1 MYNLTK
7 RQEAIL
13 YYILESKENITIN
26 KLAAKYQLSKRM
38 IHYDFDYINTWLKD
52 KGCALKKSKTSIYV
66 EYAQE
71 CKHIILNELY
81 KDDVKKT
88 VLNKQERQEYIFN
101 KLMLAD
107 EIITSESFVKDLMVS
122 RTTILSELKDVE
134 EKLRKVHLEI
144 KGKKGSGYW
153 ISGKEVVIRN
163 QIIECIIKI
172 LIKNRIYN
180 YNTLHTEL
188 FKGIKNIATDY
199 SMAFNY
205 LKGIDIEP
213 IYEMLN
219 ILRKENGI
227 LVSDADSLILFISMV
242 VTVKRLARG
251 FTVKKENITEIERNE
266 ETKRFVLA
274 WGISEKL
281 EDDYEIRCSEFE
293 ISYIILTLV
302 KCNVDFVKKDKE
314 YRRAGLEDT
323 VDLMLQHLKDFKVV
337 YINGNHM
344 QDLKDD
350 LYEYL
355 NLILRKRKLQIM
367 TSNPLLVQT
376 KAGYPEIYEEA
387 SRMAEIFKSRE
398 GIALTEEEIAA
409 ITIYIAAY
417 EDHNQEQN
425 EKAVMIVCNE
435 GKGLSKVLYNRI
447 KNNIPNLKIRSII
460 SVYEV
465 NQNLDMFNDVDFIIS
480 TVELPDLNLPVF
492 CVSPIISVLDIRNI
506 SDYVSGN
513 KSMKVVDDHQK
524 QENYLKD
531 VIISILTKYLE
542 ASQLSIASKEL
553 DYFLKANTGFV
564 TIENA
569 QLIKEEYAY
578 KVSTVIVKLSDM
590 FHRIREVTG
599 KDIEIDTLVGL
610 IIHIAMSV
618 SRWEKKE
625 FYQEKGPVF
634 DEAYLEPIYRLVERF
649 LDDVSDIFQYTI
661 GKCEAA
667 AIMRYLL

>member
-38 IHYDFDYINTWLKD
+38 IHYDIDYINTWLKN
-52 KGCALKKSKTSIYV
+52 KGCALKKSKTSIYL
-66 EYAQE
+66 EDAQE

-81 KDDVKKT
+81 KDDVKRT
-88 VLNKQERQEYIFN
+88 VLNKQERLEYIFN

-107 EIITSESFVKDLMVS
+107 DLITSESFVKDLLVS
-122 RTTILSELKDVE
+122 RPTILSDLKDVE
-134 EKLRKVHLEI
+134 EKLLKVNLEL
-144 KGKKGSGYW
+144 KSKKGSGYW
-153 ISGKEVVIRN
+153 ISGKEVVMRN
-163 QIIECIIKI
+163 QIIECITKI
-172 LIKNRIYN
+172 LVKNRIYN
-180 YNTLHTEL
+180 YNTLHKEL
-188 FKGIKNIATDY
+188 FKGTKKIATDC

-205 LKGIDIEP
+205 FKGIDIEP

-227 LVSDADSLILFISMV
+227 LISDADSLILFISIV
-242 VTVKRLARG
+242 VTVKRLLKG
-251 FTVKKENITEIERNE
+251 LTVKKENITEIKRNE
-266 ETKRFVLA
+266 ETRRFVLA
-274 WGISEKL
+274 RGICEQL
-281 EDDYEIRCSEFE
+281 EDDYEIRCSKFE
-293 ISYIILTLV
+293 ICYIILTLV
-302 KCNVDFVKKDKE
+302 SCNVDFVKKDKE

-323 VDLMLQHLKDFKVV
+323 IDLMLQHLKDFEVV
-337 YINGNHM
+337 YIDGHHM

-350 LYEYL
+350 LYAYL
-355 NLILRKRKLQIM
+355 NLLLRKRKLQIM

-398 GIALTEEEIAA
+398 GMALTEEEIAA

-417 EDHNQEQN
+417 EDNNQEQN
-425 EKAVMIVCNE
+425 EKTVIIVCNE
-435 GKGLSKVLYNRI
+435 GKGLSKALYNRI
-447 KNNIPNLKIRSII
+447 KNNIPNLKIKSII
-460 SVYEV
+460 SVYEI
-465 NQNLDMFNDVDFIIS
+465 NQNLEMFNDVDFIIS
-480 TVELPDLNLPVF
+480 TVELPDLNMPVF

-506 SDYVSGN
+506 SDYISGN
-513 KSMKVVDDHQK
+513 KSIKVVNDHQK

-531 VIISILTKYLE
+531 VIISILVKYLE

-564 TIENA
+564 SIENV

-578 KVSTVIVKLSDM
+578 KVSMVIVKLSDM

-599 KDIEIDTLVGL
+599 KNIEIDTLMGL
-610 IIHIAMSV
+610 AIHIAMSV
-618 SRWEKKE
+618 SRWERKE
-625 FYQEKGPVF
+625 FYQEKGPIL
-634 DEAYLEPIYRLVERF
+634 DGEDIEPIYRVVEKF
-649 LDDVSDIFQYTI
+649 LDDVSDIFHYAI
-661 GKCEAA
+661 GKCEAV